1 MVTEERIKPALPQG
15 GKYRAH
21 RVNLSR
27 RGKGLYQLLTGE
39 KAAQGEKE
47 AGQAGEQEGK

>member
-27 RGKGLYQLLTGE
+27 RGKGLYQLLAGE
-39 KAAQGEKE
+39 EPAQGEKE
-47 AGQAGEQEGK
+47 AGQAGE